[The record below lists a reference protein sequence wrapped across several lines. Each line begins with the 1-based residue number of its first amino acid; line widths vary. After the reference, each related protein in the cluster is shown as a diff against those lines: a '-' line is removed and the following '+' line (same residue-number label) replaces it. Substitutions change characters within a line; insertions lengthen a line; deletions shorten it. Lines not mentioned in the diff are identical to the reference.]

1 MAVGRGHVARR
12 TSVVC
17 LVLAGSLAPG
27 SATACPTVAEKGCL
41 DITGGSADYTAATG
55 RVRVLVE
62 LADRSCR
69 AAVYALRVYDSSG
82 TLSSTQA
89 RGTGETF
96 IMWEVFVAPASDG
109 SLVAV
114 EMTTARHGTVAD
126 VAPDPA
132 VLDANNDTNQNG
144 LLDVAELLD
153 GAVPTTGAFH

>member
-1 MAVGRGHVARR
+1 MAVARGHVARR
-12 TSVVC
+12 TLVGC
-17 LVLAGSLAPG
+17 LALAVGLVPS
-27 SATACPTVAEKGCL
+27 SAAASPTVAEKGCL

-69 AAVYALRVYDSSG
+69 AAVYALRVYVSSG
-82 TLSSTQA
+82 TLSFTQA

-96 IMWEVFVAPASDG
+96 MVWEVFVAPAPDG

-126 VAPDPA
+126 IAPDAA